1 MLLNR
6 PAWGGVVSDLALSV
20 VVPTHGGARR
30 LPVLL
35 DALLAQD
42 LTEPWELLVAVDGV
56 MDDSAAV
63 LDTYADRLPLRVL
76 VSAEP
81 RGVVA
86 TLNDAFEQARGRVL
100 VRCDDDLTPAPD
112 FLRRHLAWHDGRA
125 DVGVVGP
132 TRDVFPETPY
142 AAVYGRPANRRLLD
156 TGYGRDPGSRWMSW
170 AANNSLHREA
180 WARAGGFDP
189 RFVYGQDSELGWR
202 LSQQGV
208 EIVLDPAL
216 EVEHRGPST
225 AASGRVPRAFVS
237 GASRRLFDQIH
248 PGARPPAAPA
258 RGLDR
263 LWDGAV
269 TLLAVSV
276 RSVAGYERIG
286 RLLDRAIPFL
296 PDGIAGRFVAL
307 SVEAAGR
314 SGQRHGSPDLTTYRA
329 RKAAELA
336 AERRRE
342 AEPR

>member
-1 MLLNR
+1 M
-6 PAWGGVVSDLALSV
+6 ADVTLSL

-56 MDDSAAV
+56 IDDTVAV
-63 LDTYADRLPLRVL
+63 LESYADRLPLRTM
-76 VSAEP
+76 VSAES

-86 TLNDAFEQARGRVL
+86 TLNDAFGQARGRVL

-112 FLRRHLAWHDGRA
+112 FLRRHLAWHEGRA

-132 TRDVFPETPY
+132 TRDVFPETRY
-142 AAVYGRPANRRLLD
+142 AAVYGRPANRRLLA
-156 TGYGRDPGSRWMSW
+156 TVYGRDPGSRWMSW
-170 AANNSLHREA
+170 AANNSLHRDA
-180 WARAGGFDP
+180 WARVGGFDP

-208 EIVLDPAL
+208 EIVVDPAL
-216 EVEHRGPST
+216 EVDHRGPST
-225 AASGRVPRAFVS
+225 TATGRVPRAFVS

-263 LWDGAV
+263 VWNGAV
-269 TLLAVSV
+269 TLLALSV
-276 RSVAGYERIG
+276 RSPEGFERIG
-286 RLLDRAIPFL
+286 RLVDRAIPFL
-296 PDGIAGRFVAL
+296 PGGIAGRLVAL
-307 SVEAAGR
+307 AVEAAGR
-314 SGQRHGSPDLTTYRA
+314 SGQRHGASDLTTYRA

-342 AEPR
+342 GASR